1 MAEGKKRKEEWWIFY
16 RKGYSDYDEDCVV
29 ILPSVGKL
37 LLWIAKNG
45 HRCTEVEI
53 VLREA

>member
-1 MAEGKKRKEEWWIFY
+1 MTKEKKRKEEWWIFY
-16 RKGYSDYDEDCVV
+16 RKGCSDYDEDYVV
-29 ILPSVGKL
+29 ILPSVAKL
-37 LLWIAKNG
+37 LFWIAKNG